1 MGRIGKISSIKKE
14 YNRNNGSLEA
24 SLAAHGYSRF
34 PGTGVRFVPAKEKNG
49 LDYKTGLNVN
59 APYLAELKKKDPES
73 HKAQVDRISKLKK
86 DLEDRAGGISLDP
99 QAPYYKDIFNDNA
112 AIKAQIVRLKE
123 GDNIFD
129 LDDVFQAITYE
140 WLRVHPL
147 IASSYQAYERGEY
160 PSNTQFFVNDE
171 NIEEELQYKKKTLIN
186 RAIGTLEDLSLEKRQ
201 KVARLLGLPVS
212 DNTKEKTVYNLLD
225 SFIKQ
230 QEIKSGDLKGGNP
243 VDLFN
248 KFAEMEDSLVTA
260 KDLVDQAIK
269 HSIYRITKGG
279 RITEGGQEIAKSKED
294 LVSFILDEKN
304 QDDLFALQEK
314 LKVKKTLLA

>member
-1 MGRIGKISSIKKE
+1 MGKIGKISSIKKE

-24 SLAAHGYSRF
+24 SLALHGYSRF

-49 LDYKTGLNVN
+49 LDYRTGLNIN
-59 APYLAELKKKDPES
+59 APYLVEMKKKNPENY
-73 HKAQVDRISKLKK
+73 KLEVARITELKK
-86 DLEDRAGGISLDP
+86 DLEARAGGISLDP
-99 QAPYYKDIFNDNA
+99 QAPYYKNIFNDNA
-112 AIKAQIVRLKE
+112 QVKAQIVRLKE
-123 GDNIFD
+123 GDNVFD

-160 PSNTQFFVNDE
+160 PSNTQFFVNDDA
-171 NIEEELQYKKKTLIN
+171 IEEELKYRKKTLIN
-186 RAIGTLEDLSLEKRQ
+186 RAIGSLEALSLEKRK

-212 DNTKEKTVYNLLD
+212 DNSKEQMVYNLLD
-225 SFIKQ
+225 TFIKQ
-230 QEIKSGDLKGGNP
+230 QEIKTGEWKGGNP

-248 KFAEMEDSLVTA
+248 KFAEMDDTLVSA

-279 RITEGGQEIAKSKED
+279 RITEGGQEIAKTKEE
-294 LVSFILDEKN
+294 LVDFILDEKN

-314 LKVKKTLLA
+314 LKMKKAVLA